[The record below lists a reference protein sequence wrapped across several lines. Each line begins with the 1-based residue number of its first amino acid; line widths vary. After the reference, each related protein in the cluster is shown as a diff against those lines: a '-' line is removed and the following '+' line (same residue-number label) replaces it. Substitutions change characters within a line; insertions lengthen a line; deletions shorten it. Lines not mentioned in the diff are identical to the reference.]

1 MSKSRRAAVAETKL
15 SESSESDFSE
25 EEIVEKPKK
34 KAAPKK
40 KASEKKAPK
49 KASAAEKVAA
59 PPVEKKAPKKAA
71 KKVATPP
78 PEEVSD
84 EEDAPAPQKKASAPR
99 KGRKAP
105 AAKEGQRS
113 FQISLDSVEPA
124 IDRSLLKEHDD
135 IVHGTTPLQ
144 AGRKTFT
151 RLLRKYK
158 DTGVTEYKFV
168 IVEITGTKK
177 ASFSYEGKRVERE
190 EPRVIKKGD
199 SEYSIKYDFVVKAT
213 KKPKAEESD

>member
-1 MSKSRRAAVAETKL
+1 MSKTRRAVAETKI
-15 SESSESDFSE
+15 SESESESDFSE
-25 EEIVEKPKK
+25 EEVVQKKKVSQKK

-40 KASEKKAPK
+40 
-49 KASAAEKVAA
+49 ASASGKVAA
-59 PPVEKKAPKKAA
+59 PPVEKKGRKPAA
-71 KKVATPP
+71 KKTEIPQ
-78 PEEVSD
+78 EEPQ
-84 EEDAPAPQKKASAPR
+84 EEKEAPAEKKEKKPAAPR

-105 AAKEGQRS
+105 APKEGQRS

-158 DTGVTEYKFV
+158 DSGVTAYKFV
-168 IVEITGTKK
+168 IVETTGTKK

-213 KKPKAEESD
+213 KKPKAEESE

>member
-1 MSKSRRAAVAETKL
+1 MSKSRRAVAETKL

-34 KAAPKK
+34 KVAPKK
-40 KASEKKAPK
+40 KTAEKKPPK
-49 KASAAEKVAA
+49 KASASEKVAA
-59 PPVEKKAPKKAA
+59 PPVEKKTKRAPA
-71 KKVATPP
+71 KKATPP
-78 PEEVSD
+78 PEEV
-84 EEDAPAPQKKASAPR
+84 EEDVPEEPKKKTSAPR

-105 AAKEGQRS
+105 IAKEGQRS
-113 FQISLDSVEPA
+113 FQISLDSIEPPV
-124 IDRSLLKEHDD
+124 DRSVLKEHDD

-168 IVEITGTKK
+168 IVETTGTKK
-177 ASFSYEGKRVERE
+177 GSFPYEGKRVERA

-199 SEYSIKYDFVVKAT
+199 SEYSIKYDFVVKAA